1 MFNRRKFMKW
11 VKESMPNIDECSNK
25 KQVLKILKG
34 IYIDKSKTH
43 KNEIQKDDCSWNRFV
58 DFASEID
65 VETATSEQIKSY
77 IIYELYSACESGN
90 GFVEFFNYTTNNL
103 KYDAYEVLCEL
114 MKLDV
119 SDELKNLFS
128 LAMRSYDFGVSVDD
142 TEKDIEQKEL
152 KRDEIIE
159 REIDPILFSFSD
171 EIVKLAS
178 KESEKF

>member
-34 IYIDKSKTH
+34 IYISKGNAP
-43 KNEIQKDDCSWNRFV
+43 KIEIKKDDCAWNRFV
-58 DFASEID
+58 DGASEID
-65 VETATSEQIKSY
+65 IKIATEDQIRSY

-103 KYDAYEVLCEL
+103 EFDAYEVLCEL
-114 MKLDV
+114 MKLEV
-119 SDELKNLFS
+119 SEGLKNLFVQ
-128 LAMRSYDFGVSVDD
+128 AMKTYDFGISADD

-152 KRDEIIE
+152 ERDGIIE
-159 REIDPILFSFSD
+159 KEIDPVLFSFSD
-171 EIVKLAS
+171 EIVDLAT